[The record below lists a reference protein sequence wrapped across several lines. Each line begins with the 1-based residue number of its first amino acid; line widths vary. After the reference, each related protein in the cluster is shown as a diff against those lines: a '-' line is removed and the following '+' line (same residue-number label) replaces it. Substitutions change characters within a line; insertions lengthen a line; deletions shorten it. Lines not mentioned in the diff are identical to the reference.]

1 MPNWQP
7 VIMFAKNVI
16 GAVMKYET
24 LIMIVLMKIILALKK
39 KRYTPSLGLLRFT
52 TFDYYKVRTYT

>member
-1 MPNWQP
+1 
-7 VIMFAKNVI
+7 MFAKNVI

-39 KRYTPSLGLLRFT
+39 KALYPITWLTALYDL
-52 TFDYYKVRTYT
+52 